1 MRPAPASHRGSK
13 EFIVHHVNLGEFKR
27 HSFRPALLLLGA
39 WLCGCGATA
48 SVKGTWQGAAPHNQ
62 SFKRVLVIGV
72 TPNYTQRCGFE
83 WALASQLKSDS
94 TVAIVSCDS
103 MTSKDPLTRENVERV
118 VASTQA
124 DAVLTTHLLAMKLG
138 SQEGGGGSDTRGG
151 AYYKAIDSGWTS
163 VYAGGY
169 GVYDLP
175 VVYGEFQT
183 APTITTI
190 NGAVTLQSKVFET
203 HTASLVY
210 TMDTEAKSKDIESGS
225 SAALGVAAPMANR
238 LRKDGLIH

>member
-1 MRPAPASHRGSK
+1 L
-13 EFIVHHVNLGEFKR
+13 EFIVHHAYLGQHKR
-27 HSFRPALLLLGA
+27 SSFRPALLLLGA
-39 WLCGCGATA
+39 SWLCGCGATA

-72 TPNYTQRCGFE
+72 TPNYTQRCAFE
-83 WALASQLKSDS
+83 WALASQLKSAS

-103 MTSKDPLTRENVERV
+103 MTSKDQLTRENVERV

-124 DAVLTTHLLAMKLG
+124 DAVLTTHLLAMSLG
-138 SQEGGGGSDTRGG
+138 TQEGGGGSDTRGG

-163 VYAGGY
+163 IYAGGY
-169 GVYDLP
+169 GVYDVP

-183 APTITTI
+183 AESIHTIK
-190 NGAVTLQSKVFET
+190 GEVTLQSKLFET
-203 HTASLVY
+203 HSASLVY
-210 TMDTEAKSKDIESGS
+210 VMDTEAKSKDIDSGS
-225 SAALGVAAPMANR
+225 SAALGVAAPMAER

>member
-1 MRPAPASHRGSK
+1 M
-13 EFIVHHVNLGEFKR
+13 HHINLGQIKR
-27 HSFRPALLLLGA
+27 YALRPALLLLGGL
-39 WLCGCGATA
+39 WLYGCGSTAT
-48 SVKGTWQGAAPHNQ
+48 VKGTWEGAASNKQ
-62 SFKRVLVIGV
+62 AFKRVLIIGV
-72 TPNYTQRCGFE
+72 TPNYTQRCAFE
-83 WALASQLKSDS
+83 WALASQLKSES

-103 MTSKDPLTRENVERV
+103 MTSKDPLTREVVERV

-138 SQEGGGGSDTRGG
+138 TEQGGGGSDTRGG

-183 APTITTI
+183 APTLTTI

-203 HTASLVY
+203 HSATLVY

-225 SAALGVAAPMANR
+225 SAALGVAAPMADR
-238 LRKDGLIH
+238 LRRDGLIH